1 MDDISDF
8 PPQLPLHP
16 GSQRAIPAPLTSP
29 AGTNSRRAGA
39 DEPPNT
45 QRSER
50 SAAGGSQRGD
60 CGGNGRP
67 KGMAFVTQK

>member
-8 PPQLPLHP
+8 PPQLPLCP
-16 GSQRAIPAPLTSP
+16 GLQRTIPAPLANP
-29 AGTNSRRAGA
+29 AGSNSRRTGT
-39 DEPPNT
+39 DDPPNT

-50 SAAGGSQRGD
+50 SAVGGSQRGGY
-60 CGGNGRP
+60 GGDGRS

>member
-8 PPQLPLHP
+8 PPNSPLYR
-16 GSQRAIPAPLTSP
+16 GSQRAIPAPLASP
-29 AGTNSRRAGA
+29 AGTNSSRAGA

-50 SAAGGSQRGD
+50 SVAGGSQRGGCD
-60 CGGNGRP
+60 GNGRP

>member
-8 PPQLPLHP
+8 PPQIPLHQ
-16 GSQRAIPAPLTSP
+16 GSQRTIPDPLASP
-29 AGTNSRRAGA
+29 AGSNSRRTGT

-50 SAAGGSQRGD
+50 SPAGGSQRGGH
-60 CGGNGRP
+60 GGDGRS